1 MAMTKFSM
9 RRSRRANWLRALRRS
24 GAFVMFVLLCLG
36 ATSASAVTFDYESA
50 TGTITGFSGVGSK
63 TVTQANTAAGETL
76 SAVSVSENMGGV
88 TVSGAT
94 PYAGTDSLFAS
105 ANVNGET
112 SVTFSLVSG
121 KLFDLT
127 SIAFIETIADPDGET
142 VTLTSA
148 KGSITYALG
157 SLASGSFN
165 VAGDGNAARMQGI
178 TSFTVT
184 TVDGSFV
191 IGFDDI
197 VLLNITSPPSAPT
210 ATTDSASS
218 VSATGA
224 TLNGTINDNGADT
237 TVTFDHGLDTNY
249 GTNTAATTGGT
260 VTSGAGSTAVS
271 TALTGLACNTTYHFR
286 VKGVNSAGTTNGSDV
301 SFTTS
306 KCSQTITFNDPGA
319 QNFGTTPTLTATS
332 DSSLSVTFT
341 SSTTSVCTITS
352 GGALTFVTSGTCTIN
367 ADQAGDATYAAASTV
382 SRSFTVNAVVPGAP
396 TIGTATSGDTQVS
409 VTFSAPASNGGATI
423 TGYTATAS
431 PGGATGTSA
440 SSPITVTGLT
450 NGTAY
455 TFTVTATNSAGTGS
469 ASAASNSA
477 TPQATQTITFNN
489 PGAQNFGTTPTL
501 TASADSGLT
510 VDFTSSTTSVCTIT
524 SAGALTFVATG
535 TCSIH
540 ADQAGNASYV
550 AAPTVSRSFTVV
562 AVVPGAPTSATA
574 SVGDGEATVSFVAP
588 VFVGGAAI
596 TGYTVTSS
604 PGGITGTGAFSP
616 ITVTGLTNGV
626 AYTFTVT
633 ATNSAGTGSASSA
646 SNSVTPIAGPAVSGV
661 AVPANGSY
669 RAGDHLNFTV
679 TWDQNT
685 SITGT
690 PRIALV
696 IGAATVYAT
705 YQSSPTATTS
715 LFRYTVLSGQNDSNG
730 IAVGALMLNGGAI
743 RNINGTDATLTLNS
757 VPATANV
764 LVDTMAPTLPA
775 ANIVVN
781 NQADPHQVVLTFSE
795 NIDSGTL
802 GAAGDWTLT
811 GNGGNPIYSVASVA
825 LSSNNIVTLTL
836 TTVDLADN
844 TSYVTNSAATAGLKV
859 TPPATL
865 TDLAGNSYA
874 AGVVTESGA
883 THALDSTAPTI
894 SSIGTSAP
902 TTAGGTL
909 AAIAS
914 EKAMGYWI
922 VVASG
927 ATAPTVAQV
936 KAGANYGAV
945 TVVSYSSGAMPGGS
959 QATFSLTGLAVGTS
973 YDIYLVAQDVAGN
986 LMSAV
991 ASTALTSSKLSQT
1004 ITFNDPGTQIFGTA
1018 STLTASADS
1027 GLTPSFS
1034 SSTTSVCAIT
1044 GGGVLTFIASG
1055 TCTIS
1060 ADQVGDAT
1068 YYSAPTVTRSFAVN
1082 AVAPGAPTIG
1092 AATAGNALASVTF
1105 AAPNFTGGAAI
1116 SSYTVTSSPGG
1127 RTATGAASPL
1137 TVTGLTNGT
1146 SYTFSVVASN
1156 SAGSGAASSASNSV
1170 MPLDDLAVTAP
1181 ADINVD
1187 AVGLFTPVDIGTAT
1201 ATDGSLTPT
1210 VTHVNGEE
1218 VAAHTTYFRP
1228 GVNTVTWAVTDAY
1241 ARTATATQVVNVT
1254 PLVSFSKSQ
1263 FSAEGATASFSVILN
1278 GAPVT
1283 YPVTVPYTVGG
1294 TAASDGSDHDA
1305 VNGSVVISSPNLEAS
1320 VNVQLVNDG
1329 VGEGAENVVLTM
1341 GVPTNAVVGPVTSHT
1356 ITILEGNVA
1365 PSVVLVADQG
1375 SGATRIIGRSNGAVT
1390 VTASVS
1396 DPNVGDTHS
1405 YSWDGTDNTLIDTD
1419 SVGETFTIDPSGL
1432 VPGLYNVM
1440 VVVSDR
1446 TATAQA
1452 QLVLKV
1458 VSTLPS
1464 LSVAD
1469 TDSDG
1474 VGDNV
1479 EGAGDNDSDGI
1490 PNYLDSATMARN
1502 VLQQELA
1509 NDRAF
1514 LVETESGLVISLGQI
1529 AFQAGAN
1536 KAHVTDREVQAYAN
1550 DGAGAVLDKGQT
1562 FDGGLFDFNV
1572 AELPVVGQ
1580 QVRIVLAQFSPIP
1593 AKAVYRKLMSAG
1605 WQDFIVD
1612 ANNSLASAAGAEG
1625 YCPPPGDSAYTAGL
1639 TEGYWCV
1646 QLTIEDGGPNDADGM
1661 ADANIKDPGG
1671 VGVDISQLVV
1681 VTSSASGGA
1690 GILSC
1695 SLVVLLSMGVFV
1707 RRRADKARRRARAC
1721 VA

>member
-1 MAMTKFSM
+1 MDMLNFFMRPSRCSER
-9 RRSRRANWLRALRRS
+9 RRSKRRS
-24 GAFVMFVLLCLG
+24 SAWLMFVLLSLG
-36 ATSASAVTFDYESA
+36 AASATAVTFDYESS
-50 TGTITGFSGVGSK
+50 TGTISGFSGAGSK
-63 TVTQANTAAGETL
+63 TVTQLNSTAGETL

-94 PYAGTDSLFAS
+94 AYAGTDSLFAS

-112 SVTFSLVSG
+112 SVTFSLASG

-127 SIAFIETIADPDGET
+127 SIGFIETVADADGEV

-157 SLASGSFN
+157 TLASGAFN
-165 VAGDGNAARMQGI
+165 VAGDVNAALMQGI

-184 TVDGSFV
+184 TLDGSFV

-197 VLLNITSPPSAPT
+197 VLLNIRSAPS
-210 ATTDSASS
+210 ATTDAASS
-218 VSATGA
+218 ISATGA

-237 TVTFDHGLDTNY
+237 TVTFDHGPDTNY

-260 VTSGAGSTAVS
+260 VTAGTGSTAVS
-271 TALTGLACNTTYHFR
+271 TALTGLTCNTTYHFR
-286 VKGVNSAGTTNGSDV
+286 VKGVNSVGTTNGSDA

-306 KCSQTITFNDPGA
+306 KCSQTITFSNPGA
-319 QNFGTTPTLTATS
+319 QDFGTSPTLTATS
-332 DSSLSVTFT
+332 SSSLPVAFT
-341 SSTTSVCTITS
+341 SSTTGVCTITS
-352 GGALTFVTSGTCTIN
+352 GGVLTFVTSGTCTIDT
-367 ADQAGDATYAAASTV
+367 DQAGDATYAAASTV

-396 TIGTATSGDTQVS
+396 TIGTATAGNTEV
-409 VTFSAPASNGGATI
+409 VVAFSAPASNGGAAI

-477 TPQATQTITFNN
+477 TPRATQTITFAN

-501 TASADSGLT
+501 TATADSGLT
-510 VDFTSSTTSVCTIT
+510 VDFTSTTTSVCTIT
-524 SAGALTFVATG
+524 SGGELTFVATG
-535 TCSIH
+535 TCTIH
-540 ADQAGNASYV
+540 ADQAGNASYT
-550 AAPTVSRSFTVV
+550 AASTVSRSFSVV
-562 AVVPGAPTSATA
+562 AVAPGAPTSATA
-574 SVGDGEATVSFVAP
+574 SEGDGEATVTFNAP
-588 VFVGGAAI
+588 AFTGGAAI

-604 PGGITGTGAFSP
+604 PGGITGTGASSP

-626 AYTFTVT
+626 AYTFRVT
-633 ATNSAGTGSASSA
+633 ATNSAGTGPSSSV
-646 SNSVTPIAGPAVSGV
+646 SNSVTPIAGPVVSSV
-661 AVPANGSY
+661 AVPADASYAAGS
-669 RAGDHLNFTV
+669 HLDFMV
-679 TWDQNT
+679 TWDQST

-696 IGAATVYAT
+696 IGATTVYAT
-705 YQSSPTATTS
+705 FRSSPTATTS
-715 LFRYTVLSGQNDSNG
+715 LFRYTVLSGQNDTNG
-730 IAVGALMLNGGAI
+730 IAVGSLTLNGGSI
-743 RNINGTDATLTLNS
+743 RNINGTNATLTLNS
-757 VPATANV
+757 VPSTANV
-764 LVDTMAPTLPA
+764 LVDTTAPTLPA

-795 NIDSGTL
+795 SIDNGTV
-802 GAAGDWTLT
+802 GGVGDWAVR
-811 GNGGNPIYSVASVA
+811 GNGGSPTYSLASVA

-844 TSYVTNSAATAGLKV
+844 TSYITNSAAAAGLTV
-859 TPPATL
+859 TPSATL
-865 TDLAGNSYA
+865 ADRAGNSYA

-883 THALDSTAPTI
+883 THALDATAPTI

-914 EKAMGYWI
+914 EKAMGYVI

-936 KAGANYGAV
+936 KAGANYGVV
-945 TVVSYSSGAMPGGS
+945 TIVNQTSGAMPSGS

-986 LMSAV
+986 LIAAV
-991 ASTALTSSKLSQT
+991 ASTSLTSNKQSQT
-1004 ITFNDPGTQIFGTA
+1004 ITFNTPSAQSFGTTP
-1018 STLTASADS
+1018 TLTASADS

-1034 SSTTSVCAIT
+1034 SSTTSVCTIT

-1060 ADQVGDAT
+1060 ADQVGNAT

-1082 AVAPGAPTIG
+1082 AVVPGAPTIG
-1092 AATAGNALASVTF
+1092 TATAGNAAASVTF
-1105 AAPNFTGGAAI
+1105 AAPNFTGGADV

-1127 RTATGAASPL
+1127 RTATGSASPL
-1137 TVTGLTNGT
+1137 TVSGLANGT
-1146 SYTFSVVASN
+1146 TYTFSVVAIN
-1156 SAGSGAASSASNSV
+1156 SAGSGPASAASNSV
-1170 MPLDDLAVTAP
+1170 TPLDDLAITAP

-1187 AVGLFTPVDIGTAT
+1187 AVGLFTPVDIGTAR
-1201 ATDGSLTPT
+1201 ATDTSVTPT

-1218 VAAHTTYFRP
+1218 VPAHPTYFRP
-1228 GVNTVTWAVTDAY
+1228 GVNTVTWVVTDAY
-1241 ARTATATQVVNVT
+1241 SRSATATQIVNVT

-1294 TAASDGSDHDA
+1294 TASGDGSDHDLI
-1305 VNGSVVISSPNLEAS
+1305 NGSVVIASPNLDAS
-1320 VNVQLVNDG
+1320 VNVQLANDG
-1329 VGEGAENVVLTM
+1329 PGEGVENLVITM
-1341 GVPTNAVVGPVTSHT
+1341 GVPTNAVLGPVTTHT
-1356 ITILEGNVA
+1356 ITIIEGNVA
-1365 PSVVLVADQG
+1365 PSVTLVADQG
-1375 SGATRIIGRSNGAVT
+1375 NGATRIIGRSNGAVT

-1396 DPNVGDTHS
+1396 DPNAGDAHS
-1405 YSWDGTDNTLIDTD
+1405 YSWDGTDNALIDTD
-1419 SVGETFTIDPSGL
+1419 GVAGTFTIDPSGL
-1432 VPGLYNVM
+1432 VPGLYTVM
-1440 VVVSDR
+1440 VDVSDG
-1446 TATAQA
+1446 TATVEA
-1452 QLVLKV
+1452 QLVFKV
-1458 VSTLPS
+1458 VSTLPN

-1469 TDSDG
+1469 TDGDG
-1474 VGDNV
+1474 VTDNV
-1479 EGAGDNDSDGI
+1479 EGSGDSDSDGI

-1514 LVETESGLVISLGQI
+1514 LVETESGLVISLGQV
-1529 AFQAGAN
+1529 AFRAGTN
-1536 KAHVTDREVQAYAN
+1536 KAHVVDSEVQAYGN
-1550 DGAGAVLDKGQT
+1550 DGAGALADRGQT

-1572 AELPVVGQ
+1572 GELPVVGQ
-1580 QVRIVLAQFSPIP
+1580 QIKVVLAQFSPIP
-1593 AKAVYRKLMSAG
+1593 ARAAYRKLSLAG
-1605 WQDFIVD
+1605 WQSFVTD
-1612 ANNSLASAAGAEG
+1612 ANNSVASAAGAEG
-1625 YCPPPGDSAYTAGL
+1625 YCPPPGDSAYTPGLIAGH
-1639 TEGYWCV
+1639 WCV
-1646 QLTIEDGGPNDADGM
+1646 QLTIEDGGPNDADGI

-1671 VGVDISQLVV
+1671 VGIDYTQQVV

-1690 GILSC
+1690 GILSG
-1695 SLVVLLSMGVFV
+1695 SLVVLLTIGMYI
-1707 RRRADKARRRARAC
+1707 RRRAARMRRRARSLA
-1721 VA
+1721 A